1 VGKIIRRW
9 QLWIA
14 YAAFAAIAIS
24 QAGNEPLFASSG
36 PYAPGKYIV
45 WAIYFGFLAF
55 SIYCT
60 TQENF
65 FKTLGK
71 MTQMH
76 WGRQVG
82 IDLYIGLLVPLFL
95 IYLVEGSLLVVA
107 LWFIPILIF
116 ANLATFLFL
125 ALNYVTI
132 VAHFTTP

>member
-1 VGKIIRRW
+1 MGQILKKWR
-9 QLWIA
+9 LWIA
-14 YAAFAAIAIS
+14 YAAFAAVAVS

-36 PYAPGKYIV
+36 PYAAGKYIT

-71 MTQMH
+71 MTSMH

-82 IDLYIGLLVPLFL
+82 LDLYIGLLVPLFI

-107 LWFIPILIF
+107 LWAVAIFLF
-116 ANLATFLFL
+116 ANLATCLYI

-132 VAHFTTP
+132 FAYFTAA

>member
-1 VGKIIRRW
+1 MAKIIRKW

-14 YAAFAAIAIS
+14 YAVFAAIAVS
-24 QAGNEPLFASSG
+24 QADNEPLLASSG
-36 PYAPGKYIV
+36 PYAAGKYLV
-45 WAIYFGFLAF
+45 WTIYFGFLGF

-71 MTQMH
+71 MTSMH

-95 IYLVEGSLLVVA
+95 IYLIEGSLVVVA
-107 LWFIPILIF
+107 LWFIPIFIF
-116 ANLATFLFL
+116 ANLATFLYL

-132 VAHFTTP
+132 VAYFTAP